1 MATFKQAFGF
11 NLKLIRK
18 NKNITQ
24 EQLSEMIEL
33 HPRQLSKIETGSHF
47 PSCKTIEKLC
57 QALDTPPRVLFDFY
71 YDTEMYMTGTDG
83 CYKAIHSGNVIFLQ
97 NVSDKTIEKFT
108 VEDIDYCSV
117 AKKFGTPITIN
128 HYENNKL
135 LRTVVYKPDGSFET
149 VKDFSDNEYGENMNF
164 MMEKC
169 RKYAHDREYS
179 NFIKTALLAL
189 ENPQSLE
196 QLSYLIEGMKLSR
209 KKIAKKTDF

>member
-57 QALDTPPRVLFDFY
+57 QALDTPPRVL
-71 YDTEMYMTGTDG
+71 
-83 CYKAIHSGNVIFLQ
+83 
-97 NVSDKTIEKFT
+97 DKTIEKFT

-209 KKIAKKTDF
+209 KK